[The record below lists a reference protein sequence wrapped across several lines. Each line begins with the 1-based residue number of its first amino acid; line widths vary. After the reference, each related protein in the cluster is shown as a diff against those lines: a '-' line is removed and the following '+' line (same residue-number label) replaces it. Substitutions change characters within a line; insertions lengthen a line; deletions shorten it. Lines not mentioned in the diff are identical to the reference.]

1 MVSKPPLTPEELD
14 TREAELTA
22 RLARIEELEAQAIR
36 REKAAKEREKAKKQ
50 VLLRLSP
57 SLWDDIAAWAEDD
70 FRSINAQIEFL
81 LTEAVRRR
89 KKRGTLRLLRLKPSL
104 CPLLIQYSALARISI
119 TPCGTAPAVT
129 FSSSTG

>member
-14 TREAELTA
+14 KREAELTA

-81 LTEAVRRR
+81 LTEAVRQR
-89 KKRGTLRLLRLKPSL
+89 KKGGR
-104 CPLLIQYSALARISI
+104 
-119 TPCGTAPAVT
+119 
-129 FSSSTG
+129 

>member
-14 TREAELTA
+14 TREAQLTA

-81 LTEAVRRR
+81 LTEAVRQR
-89 KKRGTLRLLRLKPSL
+89 KKGER
-104 CPLLIQYSALARISI
+104 
-119 TPCGTAPAVT
+119 
-129 FSSSTG
+129 

>member
-14 TREAELTA
+14 MREAELTA

-81 LTEAVRRR
+81 LTEAVRQR
-89 KKRGTLRLLRLKPSL
+89 KKGER
-104 CPLLIQYSALARISI
+104 
-119 TPCGTAPAVT
+119 
-129 FSSSTG
+129 